1 MTVSLIKN
9 ELLFKLVKMTQK
21 NTKDYAKELDNKDPL
36 KSCRDLFHIPKVN
49 GRDAIYLCGN
59 SLGLMPKAAR
69 TYIEQELVA
78 WENLGV
84 EGHFEGKNPWMYYH
98 KLSKPILAEIVGG
111 KESEVVAMNNLTSNL
126 HLMMVSFYRPTK
138 ERYKIMVEKG
148 AFPSDQYAVETQVRF
163 HGLNPDEAIVELAP
177 KEGEHTL
184 QTADIL
190 AAIQAHGSE
199 LALVMMGGVQY
210 YSGQFF
216 DLAAITKLAH
226 EVGAYAGF
234 DLAHAVGNVPLKLH
248 DWDVDFAVWCSYKYM
263 NSSPGGVAGAFVH
276 EKHANNSALPRF
288 AGWWGH
294 DESSRFLMQKGFKP
308 MYGVDG
314 WQLSNATVLT
324 LATHQASLDIFKKAG
339 GMNVL
344 REKSLLLTS
353 YLAFLLDDL
362 NLTEE
367 ELNIITPSAPK
378 ERGCQ
383 LSLLV
388 NKNGKALFEELTK
401 QGVIADWREPN
412 VVRIA
417 PVPLYNSFADVYGFV
432 AILRSHFY

>member
-1 MTVSLIKN
+1 MTHNK
-9 ELLFKLVKMTQK
+9 
-21 NTKDYAKELDNKDPL
+21 TKEYAQNLDDKDPL
-36 KSCRDLFHIPKVN
+36 KSFRALFHIPKMN
-49 GRDAIYLCGN
+49 GKDSIYLCGN

-69 TYIEQELVA
+69 TYIEEELSA

-111 KESEVVAMNNLTSNL
+111 KEEEVVAMNNLTSNL

-138 ERYKIMVEKG
+138 ERFKIIVEKG

-163 HGLNPDEAIVELAP
+163 HGLNPEDAIIELAP

-184 QTADIL
+184 KTADII
-190 AAIQAHGSE
+190 AVIQEQGSE

-216 DLAAITKLAH
+216 DLATITEVAH
-226 EVGAYAGF
+226 SVGAYAGF
-234 DLAHAVGNVPLKLH
+234 DLAHAVGNVPMKLH

-263 NSSPGGVAGAFVH
+263 NASPGGVAGAFVH
-276 EKHANNSALPRF
+276 EKHADNPALPRF
-288 AGWWGH
+288 GGWWGH
-294 DESSRFLMQKGFKP
+294 EEGSRFLMQKGFKP
-308 MYGVDG
+308 MQGVDG

-324 LATHQASLDIFKKAG
+324 LATHQASLEIFREAG
-339 GMNVL
+339 GMDAL
-344 REKSLLLTS
+344 REKSVLLTS
-353 YLAFLLDDL
+353 YLAFLLNNL
-362 NLTEE
+362 NLSEE
-367 ELNIITPSAPK
+367 ELNIITPSAPE

-388 NKNGKALFEELTK
+388 NKNGKVLFDELTK
-401 QGVIADWREPN
+401 KGVIADWREPN
-412 VVRIA
+412 VIRIA
-417 PVPLYNSFADVYGFV
+417 PVPLYNSFVDIYGFV
-432 AILRSHFY
+432 EILRSFFN